1 TLKMEG
7 DVFSGFGERHN
18 MDGKLLQSF
27 QKSFV
32 DVQDILDQNRL
43 LINEINQNHESKQP
57 DNLGRNVGLIKE
69 LNNNIRRVASLYG
82 DLSHSFARSMDA
94 SSEGESSGTL
104 KSDGK
109 ANQKRFR
116 SASLSGENF
125 ELGIFS
131 GKLSDTLVTMF
142 SAVFDYGEMFQDAVA
157 QTSGASLSSENQ
169 IENPVVYKL
178 VRVAQDGRLVPAT
191 DEEMLEVKD
200 LVENNENDMSVV
212 PDPGQYEYITN
223 EGSPSQFL
231 QLDSLEGSVTITP
244 KHIIRL
250 LNPGLFQSETAEA
263 YTDNL
268 NSRLE
273 VCPPPL
279 ELLQSKEELVYG
291 SQMPFPLLDTNY
303 HSSNE
308 LPGDEEFVLSE
319 VLLQEPVCFS
329 SDGCGIDQPM
339 DVSPYSNA
347 AGGSPKAPAVSTTA
361 SSPGASRDT
370 EEICLGN
377 LSIKALQ
384 DTFRATFG
392 RETTC
397 KDKLWLQR
405 KIKMGRVNP
414 CVIPTTSQTVND
426 NKLILGGQDNCNDT
440 SVDEGRASNC
450 KGTPSSPNDFVKG
463 HPNDFEYSP
472 VEAFVDHYSG
482 NEDFEG
488 EYRSAKRVRK
498 ATRRYI
504 EEISKVDD
512 EKQESKE
519 SLIPSKDERS
529 ISTVSSGRRVVVT
542 RMVSLGGSIIQ
553 VPYVSHVRRSRPR
566 ENIMALGEFHS
577 KSWEVKA
584 MPEESNLSVSQS
596 QLNSDVKRVSG
607 VKSVS
612 GPDQKKLTTHRQ
624 SYKDHSKPEVDEDIM
639 EPEYMDSSGDSSDDS
654 SYNRVDRPVTQSAMR
669 RKHHRAWSLSEVK
682 NLVEGVSKYGVG
694 KWSVIKRLSYS
705 SFPHRTPVDLKDKWR
720 NLLKACFARA
730 PLNKM
735 GSLRKYGSMAI
746 PSEVLSEVRELAQK
760 KSHVSPARKARM
772 VKASSRHGFL

>member
-1 TLKMEG
+1 MG
-7 DVFSGFGERHN
+7 GMFGSVE
-18 MDGKLLQSF
+18 
-27 QKSFV
+27 
-32 DVQDILDQNRL
+32 
-43 LINEINQNHESKQP
+43 
-57 DNLGRNVGLIKE
+57 
-69 LNNNIRRVASLYG
+69 
-82 DLSHSFARSMDA
+82 
-94 SSEGESSGTL
+94 
-104 KSDGK
+104 
-109 ANQKRFR
+109 
-116 SASLSGENF
+116 
-125 ELGIFS
+125 
-131 GKLSDTLVTMF
+131 
-142 SAVFDYGEMFQDAVA
+142 DYGEMFQDAVA
-157 QTSGASLSSENQ
+157 HTSGASLSSENQ

-212 PDPGQYEYITN
+212 PDPGQYEYITD

-244 KHIIRL
+244 KHIIRFPYPTQL
-250 LNPGLFQSETAEA
+250 LNPGFFQSETAEA

-329 SDGCGIDQPM
+329 SDGC
-339 DVSPYSNA
+339 
-347 AGGSPKAPAVSTTA
+347 
-361 SSPGASRDT
+361 
-370 EEICLGN
+370 
-377 LSIKALQ
+377 
-384 DTFRATFG
+384 
-392 RETTC
+392 
-397 KDKLWLQR
+397 
-405 KIKMGRVNP
+405 
-414 CVIPTTSQTVND
+414 
-426 NKLILGGQDNCNDT
+426 
-440 SVDEGRASNC
+440 
-450 KGTPSSPNDFVKG
+450 
-463 HPNDFEYSP
+463 
-472 VEAFVDHYSG
+472 
-482 NEDFEG
+482 
-488 EYRSAKRVRK
+488 
-498 ATRRYI
+498 
-504 EEISKVDD
+504 
-512 EKQESKE
+512 
-519 SLIPSKDERS
+519 
-529 ISTVSSGRRVVVT
+529 
-542 RMVSLGGSIIQ
+542 
-553 VPYVSHVRRSRPR
+553 
-566 ENIMALGEFHS
+566 
-577 KSWEVKA
+577 A

-694 KWSVIKRLSYS
+694 KWSVIKRLAYS

-735 GSLRKYGSMAI
+735 GSMRKYGSMAI

>member
-1 TLKMEG
+1 MG
-7 DVFSGFGERHN
+7 GMFGSVE
-18 MDGKLLQSF
+18 
-27 QKSFV
+27 
-32 DVQDILDQNRL
+32 
-43 LINEINQNHESKQP
+43 
-57 DNLGRNVGLIKE
+57 
-69 LNNNIRRVASLYG
+69 
-82 DLSHSFARSMDA
+82 
-94 SSEGESSGTL
+94 
-104 KSDGK
+104 
-109 ANQKRFR
+109 
-116 SASLSGENF
+116 
-125 ELGIFS
+125 
-131 GKLSDTLVTMF
+131 
-142 SAVFDYGEMFQDAVA
+142 DYGEMFQDAVA
-157 QTSGASLSSENQ
+157 HTSGASLSSENQ

-212 PDPGQYEYITN
+212 PDPGQYEYICD

-244 KHIIRL
+244 KHIIRFPYPTQL
-250 LNPGLFQSETAEA
+250 LNPGFFQSETAEA

-682 NLVEGVSKYGVG
+682 NLVEEYHLGQLKAKIAKLRTQLLEPPKGASGGGEGFEVTKYGHGRVALIGFPSVG
-694 KWSVIKRLSYS
+694 KSTLLTMLTGTHSEAASYEFTTLTCIPGVIHYNDTKIQLLDLPGIIEGASEGKGRGRQVIAVAKS
-705 SFPHRTPVDLKDKWR
+705 SDLVLMVLDASKSEGHRQILTKELEAVGLR
-720 NLLKACFARA
+720 
-730 PLNKM
+730 LNKKPPQVN
-735 GSLRKYGSMAI
+735 L
-746 PSEVLSEVRELAQK
+746 
-760 KSHVSPARKARM
+760 H
-772 VKASSRHGFL
+772 

>member
-1 TLKMEG
+1 MG
-7 DVFSGFGERHN
+7 
-18 MDGKLLQSF
+18 
-27 QKSFV
+27 
-32 DVQDILDQNRL
+32 
-43 LINEINQNHESKQP
+43 
-57 DNLGRNVGLIKE
+57 
-69 LNNNIRRVASLYG
+69 
-82 DLSHSFARSMDA
+82 
-94 SSEGESSGTL
+94 
-104 KSDGK
+104 
-109 ANQKRFR
+109 
-116 SASLSGENF
+116 
-125 ELGIFS
+125 
-131 GKLSDTLVTMF
+131 TMF
-142 SAVFDYGEMFQDAVA
+142 GSVEDYGEMFQDTVA

-231 QLDSLEGSVTITP
+231 QLDSLE
-244 KHIIRL
+244 
-250 LNPGLFQSETAEA
+250 GLFQSETAEA

-405 KIKMGRVNP
+405 KIKMGRINP
-414 CVIPTTSQTVND
+414 CVIPTTSQTVD
-426 NKLILGGQDNCNDT
+426 DTKLILGGQDNDMVVAFSKDT
-440 SVDEGRASNC
+440 LDEGRAS
-450 KGTPSSPNDFVKG
+450 PDLIKG
-463 HPNDFEYSP
+463 HPNDFGDSP

-488 EYRSAKRVRK
+488 EYRCAKRVRK

-529 ISTVSSGRRVVVT
+529 VSTVSSGRRVVVT

-584 MPEESNLSVSQS
+584 MPEESNLNVSQS
-596 QLNSDVKRVSG
+596 QLNSDVKRVSD

-735 GSLRKYGSMAI
+735 GSMRKYGSMAI

>member
-1 TLKMEG
+1 MGTM
-7 DVFSGFGERHN
+7 
-18 MDGKLLQSF
+18 
-27 QKSFV
+27 
-32 DVQDILDQNRL
+32 
-43 LINEINQNHESKQP
+43 
-57 DNLGRNVGLIKE
+57 VGSVE
-69 LNNNIRRVASLYG
+69 
-82 DLSHSFARSMDA
+82 
-94 SSEGESSGTL
+94 
-104 KSDGK
+104 
-109 ANQKRFR
+109 
-116 SASLSGENF
+116 
-125 ELGIFS
+125 
-131 GKLSDTLVTMF
+131 
-142 SAVFDYGEMFQDAVA
+142 DYGEMFQDAVD
-157 QTSGASLSSENQ
+157 QTSGASLSSSNQ

-200 LVENNENDMSVV
+200 LVENNENDMSLV
-212 PDPGQYEYITN
+212 PDPGQYEYITD

-231 QLDSLEGSVTITP
+231 QLDSF
-244 KHIIRL
+244 
-250 LNPGLFQSETAEA
+250 FQLETAEA
-263 YTDNL
+263 YTENL

-291 SQMPFPLLDTNY
+291 SQMPFTLLDTNY

-329 SDGCGIDQPM
+329 SDGCGIDQSM

-347 AGGSPKAPAVSTTA
+347 AGGSPKAPALSTTA

-397 KDKLWLQR
+397 KDKLWLER
-405 KIKMGRVNP
+405 KIKMGRINP
-414 CVIPTTSQTVND
+414 CVIPTTSLTVD
-426 NKLILGGQDNCNDT
+426 DTKLILGGQDSDMVVAFSKDT
-440 SVDEGRASNC
+440 FDEGRASPDC
-450 KGTPSSPNDFVKG
+450 IKR
-463 HPNDFEYSP
+463 HPNDFGDSP

-512 EKQESKE
+512 ENQQSKE
-519 SLIPSKDERS
+519 SPIPSKDERS

-566 ENIMALGEFHS
+566 ENIMALGEFNS
-577 KSWEVKA
+577 GLWEVKGN
-584 MPEESNLSVSQS
+584 PEESDLNLSQS
-596 QLNSDVKRVSG
+596 QLNNDVKRVSG

-612 GPDQKKLTTHRQ
+612 GPVQKKITTNDQ
-624 SYKDHSKPEVDEDIM
+624 SYKDHSKPKLREVDEDIM

-654 SYNRVDRPVTQSAMR
+654 TYNRVDRPITQSAMR

-694 KWSVIKRLSYS
+694 KWSVIKKLSYS
-705 SFPHRTPVDLKDKWR
+705 SFPHRSPVDLKDKWR

-746 PSEVLSEVRELAQK
+746 PSQVLSQVKELSQK

>member
-1 TLKMEG
+1 MEG

-131 GKLSDTLVTMF
+131 GKLSDTLVTVF

-157 QTSGASLSSENQ
+157 HTSGASLSSENQ

-231 QLDSLEGSVTITP
+231 QLDSLE
-244 KHIIRL
+244 
-250 LNPGLFQSETAEA
+250 GLFQSETAEA

-669 RKHHRAWSLSEVK
+669 RKHHRAWCLSEVK

-735 GSLRKYGSMAI
+735 GSMRKYGSMAI

-772 VKASSRHGFL
+772 ALIPKVAFVVKPAYKPVYGTTVF

>member
-1 TLKMEG
+1 MGTM
-7 DVFSGFGERHN
+7 
-18 MDGKLLQSF
+18 
-27 QKSFV
+27 
-32 DVQDILDQNRL
+32 
-43 LINEINQNHESKQP
+43 
-57 DNLGRNVGLIKE
+57 VGSVE
-69 LNNNIRRVASLYG
+69 
-82 DLSHSFARSMDA
+82 
-94 SSEGESSGTL
+94 
-104 KSDGK
+104 
-109 ANQKRFR
+109 
-116 SASLSGENF
+116 
-125 ELGIFS
+125 
-131 GKLSDTLVTMF
+131 
-142 SAVFDYGEMFQDAVA
+142 DYGEMFQDAVD
-157 QTSGASLSSENQ
+157 QTSGASLSSSNQ

-200 LVENNENDMSVV
+200 LVENNENDISVV
-212 PDPGQYEYITN
+212 PDPGQYEYITD

-231 QLDSLEGSVTITP
+231 QLDSLEGF
-244 KHIIRL
+244 
-250 LNPGLFQSETAEA
+250 FQLETAEA
-263 YTDNL
+263 YTENL

-291 SQMPFPLLDTNY
+291 SQMPFTLLDTNY

-347 AGGSPKAPAVSTTA
+347 AGGSPKAPALSTTA
-361 SSPGASRDT
+361 STPGASRDT

-397 KDKLWLQR
+397 KDKLWLER
-405 KIKMGRVNP
+405 KIKMGRINP
-414 CVIPTTSQTVND
+414 CVIPTTSLTVD
-426 NKLILGGQDNCNDT
+426 DTKLILGGQDSDMVVAFSKDT
-440 SVDEGRASNC
+440 FDEGRASPDC
-450 KGTPSSPNDFVKG
+450 IKR
-463 HPNDFEYSP
+463 HPNDFGYSP

-512 EKQESKE
+512 EKQQSKE
-519 SLIPSKDERS
+519 SPIPSKDERS
-529 ISTVSSGRRVVVT
+529 INTVSSGRRVVVT

-566 ENIMALGEFHS
+566 ENIMALGEFNS
-577 KSWEVKA
+577 GLWEVKGN
-584 MPEESNLSVSQS
+584 PEESDLNLSQS
-596 QLNSDVKRVSG
+596 QLNNDVKRVSG

-612 GPDQKKLTTHRQ
+612 GPVQKKITTNDQ
-624 SYKDHSKPEVDEDIM
+624 SYKDHSKPKLREVDEDIM

-654 SYNRVDRPVTQSAMR
+654 TYNRVDRPITQSAMR

-694 KWSVIKRLSYS
+694 KWSVIKKLSYS

-735 GSLRKYGSMAI
+735 GSMRKYGSMAI
-746 PSEVLSEVRELAQK
+746 PSQVLSQVKELSQK